1 MILYKTDE
9 EIELLRKSNLIVS
22 KTLALVGSMLRP
34 GMTGKQIDDAAEEFI
49 RDNGGVPGFKGYN
62 DFPASLCVS
71 PNAQVVHGI
80 PTKDLVFRDGDI
92 VSVDCG
98 VILNGFNG
106 DAAYTFPI
114 GNVKDEIMKLLRVTN
129 ESLYRGIKAAR
140 IGNRIGDIG
149 FAVQDYTERKNN
161 YGVVRE
167 LVGHGVGRDL
177 HEAPEVPNYGK
188 RGRGLRLRAGLT
200 IAIEPMINL
209 GKKYVETSKDG
220 WSIYT
225 KDRTPSAH
233 FEHSIAIRK
242 NGPDI
247 LSDHSFIEAALDKNE
262 YIIKRLRE
270 AEVEANI

>member
-1 MILYKTDE
+1 MIIYKTDE
-9 EIELLRKSNLIVS
+9 EIELLRQSNLIVS

-34 GMTGKQIDDAAEEFI
+34 GMTGDKIDKAAEEFI
-49 RDNGGVPGFKGYN
+49 RDHGGVPGFKGYN

-80 PTKDLVFRDGDI
+80 PNKDLVFQDGDI

-114 GNVKDEIMKLLRVTN
+114 GNVSDKVMKLLRVTN
-129 ESLYRGIKAAR
+129 ESLYRGIRAAK

-149 FAVQDYTERKNN
+149 FAIQDYTERKNN

-188 RGRGLRLRAGLT
+188 RGRGLRLKDGLT

-209 GKKYVETSKDG
+209 GKKHVETSKDG
-220 WSIYT
+220 WSIFT
-225 KDRTPSAH
+225 KDRSASAH

-242 NGPDI
+242 GGADI
-247 LSDHSFIEAALDKNE
+247 LSDHSYIEAALDKNE
-262 YIIKRLRE
+262 YIVKRLKEVTAE
-270 AEVEANI
+270 AHV

>member
-1 MILYKTDE
+1 MINYKTNE

-34 GMTGKQIDDAAEEFI
+34 GVTGKQIDAAAEEFI
-49 RDNGGVPGFKGYN
+49 RDHGGVPGFLGYN

-80 PTKDLVFRDGDI
+80 PTKDLVFQDGDI

-114 GNVKDEIMKLLRVTN
+114 GNVSDEIMRLLRVTN
-129 ESLYRGIKAAR
+129 ESLYRGIKAAK
-140 IGNRIGDIG
+140 IGNRIGDMG
-149 FAVQDYTERKNN
+149 FAIQDLTERKNN

-177 HEAPEVPNYGK
+177 HEPPEVPNYGK
-188 RGRGLRLRAGLT
+188 RGRGLRLKEGLT

-209 GKKYVETSKDG
+209 GKKQVETSKDG
-220 WSIYT
+220 WSIFT
-225 KDRTPSAH
+225 KDRSPSAH

-242 NGPDI
+242 GGPDI
-247 LSDHSFIEAALDKNE
+247 LSDHSYIEAALDKNE
-262 YIIKRLRE
+262 YIVKRLKE
-270 AEVEANI
+270 IPTEVVV

>member
-1 MILYKTDE
+1 MIIYKTDE
-9 EIELLRKSNLIVS
+9 EIELLRQSNLIVS
-22 KTLALVGSMLRP
+22 KTLALVGSMIKP
-34 GMTGKQIDDAAEEFI
+34 GVTGEEIDKAAEEFI

-80 PTKDLVFRDGDI
+80 PTKDLVFEDGDI

-114 GNVKDEIMKLLRVTN
+114 GDVSDEIMKLLRVTN
-129 ESLYRGIKAAR
+129 ESLYRGIKAAKV
-140 IGNRIGDIG
+140 GNRIGDIG
-149 FAVQDYTERKNN
+149 FAIQDYTERKNN

-188 RGRGLRLRAGLT
+188 RGRGLRLKAGLT

-209 GKKYVETSKDG
+209 GKKHVETSKDG
-220 WSIYT
+220 WSIFT
-225 KDRTPSAH
+225 KDRTPSVH

-247 LSDHSFIEAALDKNE
+247 LSDHSYIEKALDQNE
-262 YIIKRLRE
+262 YIIKRLE
-270 AEVEANI
+270 NVPIEVNV